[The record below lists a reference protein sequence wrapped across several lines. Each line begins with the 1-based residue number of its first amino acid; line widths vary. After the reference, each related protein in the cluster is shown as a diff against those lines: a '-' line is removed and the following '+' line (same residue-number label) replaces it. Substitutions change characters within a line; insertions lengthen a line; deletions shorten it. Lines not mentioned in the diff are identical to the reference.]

1 MQYDSIPDLEDD
13 QLSSDGD
20 SDIEP
25 DLPAGMEGAALA
37 SRLPPDRLSKQE
49 QQFFSDITTG
59 NQQMLAEYLFIRN
72 KIVSVSSLSLLPSLP
87 VCVCACVCAT
97 QL

>member
-1 MQYDSIPDLEDD
+1 M
-13 QLSSDGD
+13 SSDGD

-25 DLPAGMEGAALA
+25 DLPTGMEGAALA

-49 QQFFSDITTG
+49 QQFFGDITGG

-72 KIVSVSSLSLLPSLP
+72 KIVSL
-87 VCVCACVCAT
+87 CA
-97 QL
+97 

>member
-1 MQYDSIPDLEDD
+1 MIHWPVCPCPQYDSIPDLEDD

-49 QQFFSDITTG
+49 QQFFGDITGG

-72 KIVSVSSLSLLPSLP
+72 KIVSL
-87 VCVCACVCAT
+87 CV
-97 QL
+97 